1 MTRFL
6 NIIYTLYFFGSSFL
20 LFFVNVLITAVTA
33 PFDRN
38 RRAPHMFSCWWGYH
52 YIQVVPTWK
61 CRFEG
66 VEHIEKGKTY
76 VHISNHQSYF
86 DIMVL
91 YGLFRFFKW
100 VSKEEIF
107 KIPIVGWNMYLN
119 QYIMLRRGD
128 LKSIKEMMAT
138 CHKWLK
144 RGASILIFPEGT
156 RTETGAIGEFRDGPF
171 KIAAD
176 ADVPVVPIV
185 LDGTFDIYPKHRKAL
200 NFNTDVVVRVLPPV
214 HVSAFDG
221 NVRKMRE
228 YTRDLM
234 IKTLE
239 EIREEKRK
247 AQQPNNQQ
255 EEKVPVKV
263 AEQAD

>member
-6 NIIYTLYFFGSSFL
+6 NYLYTLYFFGSSFL
-20 LFFVNVLITAVTA
+20 LFFVNVLITTLAL
-33 PFDRN
+33 PFDPN
-38 RRAPHMFSCWWGYH
+38 RRASHMFSCWWGFH
-52 YIQVVPTWK
+52 YIQIVPTWK
-61 CRFEG
+61 VRFEG

-76 VHISNHQSYF
+76 VLISNHQSYF

-91 YGLFRFFKW
+91 YGLYRFFKW

-119 QYIMLRRGD
+119 QYVMLRRGD

-144 RGASILIFPEGT
+144 QGASILIFPEGT
-156 RTETGAIGEFRDGPF
+156 RTETGQIGEFRDGPF
-171 KIAAD
+171 KIASD

-185 LDGTFDIYPKHRKAL
+185 LDGTFNIYPKHRKAI
-200 NFNTDVVVRVLPPV
+200 NFHTDIVIRVLPPM
-214 HVSAFDG
+214 HVSSFDG
-221 NVRKMRE
+221 SVRKMRE

-234 IKTLE
+234 IATLE
-239 EIREEKRK
+239 DLRQRN
-247 AQQPNNQQ
+247 ASQPRAGE
-255 EEKVPVKV
+255 EEKVAIKA
-263 AEQAD
+263 AEQSD